1 MRMTAPD
8 CTDHGSLILDY
19 VRGNLS
25 ESEGLQAEKVL
36 EDCPDC
42 RTWMDREFSG
52 SAFATVDNAVGQ
64 GLDTIALPHRHNRF
78 AWLAAAAAIVV
89 VAGGLTMLQF
99 PGGSIP
105 MVVDQQDQ
113 RHPAQIVT
121 FDFEGGTVS
130 SAASVIEETSVAV
143 DAVEA
148 DSLFSEDL
156 EDGGTGSWTVHT

>member
-1 MRMTAPD
+1 MTAPD

-25 ESEGLQAEKVL
+25 EADGLRAETVL
-36 EDCPDC
+36 GDCGKC
-42 RTWMDREFSG
+42 QEWMDHEFSG
-52 SAFATVDNAVGQ
+52 PAFATVDNAVGQ
-64 GLDTIALPHRHNRF
+64 GLETTALPHRHNRF
-78 AWLAAAAAIVV
+78 GWLAAAAAIVV

-99 PGGSIP
+99 PGGSVT
-105 MVVDQQDQ
+105 MVIDQQDQ
-113 RHPAQIVT
+113 SRSAQIVT

-130 SAASVIEETSVAV
+130 SAAPAIEETSVTV

-148 DSLFSEDL
+148 DTLFSDDL

>member
-1 MRMTAPD
+1 MTAPD

-89 VAGGLTMLQF
+89 VAGGLAMLQF
-99 PGGSIP
+99 PGGSITK
-105 MVVDQQDQ
+105 VGDQQGQ
-113 RHPAQIVT
+113 SRSAQIVT
-121 FDFEGGTVS
+121 FDFEGGTVNC
-130 SAASVIEETSVAV
+130 AAPAIDETSAVV

>member
-1 MRMTAPD
+1 MTAPD

-36 EDCPDC
+36 EDCLDC

-64 GLDTIALPHRHNRF
+64 GLETTALPHRHNRF
-78 AWLAAAAAIVV
+78 GWLAAAAAIVV
-89 VAGGLTMLQF
+89 VAGGLTMLQL
-99 PGGSIP
+99 PGGSVT
-105 MVVDQQDQ
+105 MVIDQQDQ
-113 RHPAQIVT
+113 NRSAQIVT

-130 SAASVIEETSVAV
+130 SASPAIDETSVTV

-148 DSLFSEDL
+148 DSLFSDNL